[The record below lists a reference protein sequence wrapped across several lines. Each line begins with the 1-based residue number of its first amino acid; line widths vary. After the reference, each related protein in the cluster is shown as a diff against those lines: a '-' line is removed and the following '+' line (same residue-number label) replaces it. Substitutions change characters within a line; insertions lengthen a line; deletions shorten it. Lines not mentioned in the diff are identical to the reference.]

1 MGTSAHQSD
10 VTERH
15 SSFSAAAVDP
25 AAAAAAASSFVGC
38 HKSHNQPSLFLS
50 LFIGFLSFLF
60 IIVLFF
66 SFSFSLIQFFFS
78 PALAGAG
85 GGRRGEEERR
95 LENCC
100 WIGLIQSVVSEDPRG
115 SRKIPEDPG
124 DFWMPSVSS
133 LAEESSVRW
142 LPCSHTG
149 FLDEKESWNWMLILR
164 RLASRLGRRLEADL
178 LVSFGEQVIRR
189 CCVCVFFSSVRV
201 NFRLFLLLS
210 LTVWM
215 L

>member
-85 GGRRGEEERR
+85 GAEGGGRKEAGKLLLNWFDSISR
-95 LENCC
+95 L
-100 WIGLIQSVVSEDPRG
+100 GG
-115 SRKIPEDPG
+115 SQRIPEDPG
-124 DFWMPSVSS
+124 RSWRFPDAFS
-133 LAEESSVRW
+133 
-142 LPCSHTG
+142 G
-149 FLDEKESWNWMLILR
+149 FPGGRILR
-164 RLASRLGRRLEADL
+164 QMAPL
-178 LVSFGEQVIRR
+178 LPHGIPR
-189 CCVCVFFSSVRV
+189 
-201 NFRLFLLLS
+201 
-210 LTVWM
+210 
-215 L
+215 